1 MRELLDMVEA
11 LPEQEGKEAV
21 LEKVRELIGETEDPE
36 YRLVISDSPYMAY
49 EVRTG
54 AEGDWCWTWTDDGA
68 VESDGACGFTTY
80 RDTVRA
86 IKKDVQEN
94 LSCYYD
100 KRVSLI
106 QTLDME
112 VR

>member
-1 MRELLDMVEA
+1 MRELLSMVEA
-11 LPEQEGKEAV
+11 LPEQEGKDAV
-21 LEKVRELIGETEDPE
+21 LRKVRELIGEPEEPE

-54 AEGDWCWTWTDDGA
+54 AEGGWCWSWTDDGDG
-68 VESDGACGFTTY
+68 ESDGACGFTTY

-94 LSCYYD
+94 LACDYD
-100 KRVSLI
+100 ERVSLI